1 MATAG
6 DVRRIVGTLPGAV
19 EKAAWGQPC
28 FRARDR
34 IFASLDDDDAV
45 LGFSIDRDERTGLIA
60 SDPQTNF
67 LKAGH
72 DDRYHFARA
81 RLSRLDEDELAEIL
95 TAAWRRIAPA
105 AQVRAFDDDHP
116 TR

>member
-1 MATAG
+1 MATAE
-6 DVRRIVGTLPGAV
+6 DVRRIVGTLPGAA

-28 FRARDR
+28 FRVRDR
-34 IFASLDDDDAV
+34 IFASLDDGDQV

-60 SDPQTNF
+60 SDPDTYF
-67 LKAGH
+67 LEPGH

-81 RLSRLDEDELAEIL
+81 RLPRLDEAELTEIL

-105 AQVRAFDDDHP
+105 ARVRAFDEDHP
-116 TR
+116 PR